1 MDWPQILTTITEG
14 NAISTV
20 VDAPWVSVTSVNGM
34 TGDVVVEPV
43 IKEFQANHYYPK
55 DTVITHNGELYSARV
70 NFTSGNSFNVAN
82 WKLLSDDQD
91 FAVQEGS
98 TQPVF
103 ENMVPIQSFEWDIS
117 DTTYRALYQMENTGW
132 TQTNMEVVVA
142 YRITVTGSGI
152 DQVCDVIDRWF
163 SPTSRPVTSILAK
176 TLSQSASTTGFR
188 YLRAI
193 YPTNSYVNNVNY
205 PIGQEIQPYNATAR
219 HIKVDVYKTDTGV
232 VWNTTKPSASIYKGS
247 STYQSGSAIE
257 VYATRGWVFRG
268 SSNVAVNSADTSG
281 CITDYERV
289 MVGSSVVLAGEA
301 LTAGYFAY
309 LADDGKVYMMNN
321 ATKNI
326 SVGESKIGWISNG
339 VSSGAAISNNYWRT
353 ISRPN
358 STQYGYFSHDT
369 MALGDRVY
377 LRCTR
382 DSNGKIHSDNYLASG
397 MSAGYTWMPLGVMTA
412 SNTFYADTRN
422 PMFYTI
428 NSNGKLTHINGEE
441 IVDSTYTVNNA
452 TLTIQKNGTTVQT
465 FTANASS
472 NKTANITMDKTDVGL
487 GNVDNTSD
495 ANKPISTATQMA
507 LNNKLS
513 LTGGTMTGATY
524 GYFPAIASTMVGNE
538 YNILL
543 NGGDRYTFTQSGTG
557 TLSDGQVKG
566 LFDGKLA
573 PQYSSDGVNPNNPY
587 VLLIE
592 GLPDVHTQ
600 TGGVF
605 GWTCRYW
612 VPTHFK
618 VELYDN
624 YQSRGW
630 VTIVEKTN
638 TATKDLFVDLYRTTG
653 GGSYTKARITI
664 YDSNGQVG
672 ANGYKRWGISEIFFC
687 HPEAISAYEY
697 ASVDKANSATKA
709 TQDANGD
716 VITTTYAKKTEIPT
730 VNNATLTITQ
740 NGSSVGTFT
749 ANASSNK
756 TIALTDTTYSA
767 GTNID
772 ITSNTIKTK
781 TLGIE
786 YIVGTQSASTNAW
799 TGVSTD
805 TGCSSSTIYTGK
817 VIVYHLP
824 YAGTSSA
831 ATLNLTLP
839 DGTTTGAKNVY
850 RLAGSTVG
858 TNFGA
863 GCDLFMVFNGTQWK
877 ISAYQ
882 DSDSY
887 YLLRHQNAVLA
898 ATAISSGRICVGD
911 SSGYKMAASAVTSDI
926 AYPILYAGSN
936 VNASATSDN
945 FYDAIRSINLQNTKS
960 GWTGTANKMVFLVGT
975 LSGTTFT
982 VDSSVFTQTIPSS
995 ADGKVYAPIGLAYS
1009 TTQIYFFPTNTYW
1022 EYRNGAFRPISSCP
1036 TLATVAIS
1044 GSYNDL
1050 SNKPTIPTVNNATLT
1065 IQKNG
1070 STVKTFTANASSNVT
1085 ANITVPTKTSDITND
1100 SDFATNADVQKWVS
1114 NNSTVA
1120 PNFEGMTPVKTFT
1133 WSGVADTNY
1142 RAIYQ
1147 FDNTGWTYDNMDV
1160 EVAYRITVTG
1170 TNIKQVTDI
1179 VDRWIYPLQWPI
1191 TSIMCR
1197 TLSGSAET
1205 TGYRYLRAVYPL
1217 SAGLNNNTY
1226 KFGQEIATYNTTS
1239 RTITVEVF
1247 KTQSGI
1253 TWNETRP
1260 SASIYTNSTYQ
1271 TNNSLQPYGTRGWM
1285 FRAPASFNATSADVA
1300 ARVSSYES
1308 SMIGVSLI
1316 KGGEAM
1322 TSAHLAFLADDGK
1335 MYLFS
1340 NTTKNMVCDENARIG
1355 VLATG
1360 YNANT
1365 AIDTR
1370 YLRSV
1375 VDLNYAQVGTISHDT
1390 LALGSRVYLRC
1401 TMDANG
1407 NIHSDNYL
1415 ATSMTPGY
1423 TWLPFGVA
1431 TASSTIYMDVR
1442 KPTFYTLNAEGK
1454 VTHINGKVLAGSGGG
1469 GGGSYTAGNHISI
1482 VNDVISAVD
1491 YVHSDTLTAATTPAG
1506 TVTTAMIANG
1516 AITRDKLASDAKFT
1530 LTMSTTDISE
1540 GSALAANTLYG
1551 VYNA

>member
-43 IKEFQANHYYPK
+43 VKEFQANHYYPK
-55 DTVITHNGELYSARV
+55 DTVITYNGELYSARA

-117 DTTYRALYQMENTGW
+117 DTTYRALYQMDNTGW

-163 SPTSRPVTSILAK
+163 SPTTRPVTSILAK

-188 YLRAI
+188 YLRAV
-193 YPTNSYVNNVNY
+193 YPTNSYVNNINY

-219 HIKVDVYKTDTGV
+219 HIRVDVYKTDTGV

-247 STYQSGSAIE
+247 STYQSASVIE
-257 VYATRGWVFRG
+257 VYASRGWVFRG
-268 SSNVAVNSADTSG
+268 CANVAVNSADTSG
-281 CITDYERV
+281 CITDYERA

-321 ATKNI
+321 TTKNI

-339 VSSGAAISNNYWRT
+339 VNSGAAISNSYWRT

-382 DSNGKIHSDNYLASG
+382 DANGKIHSDNYLASG

-428 NSNGKLTHINGEE
+428 NSSGKLTHINGEE

-495 ANKPISTATQMA
+495 ANKPISTATQTA

-524 GYFPAIASTMVGNE
+524 GYYPATASTMVGNE
-538 YNILL
+538 YNVLL

-557 TLSDGQVKG
+557 TLSDGQVKA
-566 LFDGKLA
+566 LFDGRLA
-573 PQYSSDGVNPNNPY
+573 PQYSSDGVNPNDPY

-592 GLPDVHTQ
+592 GLPDIHTQ

-612 VPTHFK
+612 VPTSFK

-638 TATKDLFVDLYRTTG
+638 TATKELFVDLWRTTG

-664 YDSNGQVG
+664 YDSNGSVG
-672 ANGYKRWGISEIFFC
+672 ANGYRRWGISEIFFC

-730 VNNATLTITQ
+730 VNNATLTIQ
-740 NGSSVGTFT
+740 KNGTTVKTFT
-749 ANASSNK
+749 ANASSNVTANITVPTK
-756 TIALTDTTYSA
+756 TSDLTNDSNFPVDASYVHTDNNFTTTLKNKLDGIATGAEVNQNAFSNVKVGSTTVAADSKTDT
-767 GTNID
+767 
-772 ITSNTIKTK
+772 
-781 TLGIE
+781 LE
-786 YIVGTQSASTNAW
+786 LV
-799 TGVSTD
+799 
-805 TGCSSSTIYTGK
+805 
-817 VIVYHLP
+817 
-824 YAGTSSA
+824 
-831 ATLNLTLP
+831 
-839 DGTTTGAKNVY
+839 
-850 RLAGSTVG
+850 
-858 TNFGA
+858 
-863 GCDLFMVFNGTQWK
+863 
-877 ISAYQ
+877 
-882 DSDSY
+882 
-887 YLLRHQNAVLA
+887 
-898 ATAISSGRICVGD
+898 
-911 SSGYKMAASAVTSDI
+911 
-926 AYPILYAGSN
+926 AGSN
-936 VNASATSDN
+936 VTLTPDATNDKVTIAAS
-945 FYDAIRSINLQNTKS
+945 
-960 GWTGTANKMVFLVGT
+960 V
-975 LSGTTFT
+975 
-982 VDSSVFTQTIPSS
+982 
-995 ADGKVYAPIGLAYS
+995 
-1009 TTQIYFFPTNTYW
+1009 
-1022 EYRNGAFRPISSCP
+1022 
-1036 TLATVAIS
+1036 
-1044 GSYNDL
+1044 
-1050 SNKPTIPTVNNATLT
+1050 PTVNNATLT

-1070 STVKTFTANASSNVT
+1070 STVNTFTANASSNVT

-1100 SDFATNADVQKWVS
+1100 SNFITDSNAQIMAS
-1114 NNSTVA
+1114 GQGTVA
-1120 PNFEGMTPVKTFT
+1120 PCFDGMTPIKTFT
-1133 WSGVADTNY
+1133 WSVSDTTY
-1142 RAIYQ
+1142 RPVYQ
-1147 FDNTGWTYDNMDV
+1147 MDNTGWAYDNMDID
-1160 EVAYRITVTG
+1160 VAYRITVTG
-1170 TNIKQVTDI
+1170 TGINQICDI
-1179 VDRWIYPLQWPI
+1179 HERWINPTSWPI
-1191 TSIMCR
+1191 TSLVNR
-1197 TLSGSAET
+1197 TLSNSAAT
-1205 TGYRYLRAVYPL
+1205 TGFRYLRAVYPT
-1217 SAGLNNNTY
+1217 SSGLNNNTY
-1226 KFGQEIATYNTTS
+1226 KIGSEIANYNSTA
-1239 RTITVEVF
+1239 RTIQVDVF
-1247 KTQSGI
+1247 KTHSSVI
-1253 TWNETRP
+1253 WNETKP
-1260 SASIYTNSTYQ
+1260 SGAIYTSSTYQ
-1271 TNNSLQPYGTRGWM
+1271 ANNSVATYSTRGWV
-1285 FRAPASFNATSADVA
+1285 FRAPSSFNANTADA
-1300 ARVSSYES
+1300 ATRVSSYES
-1308 SMIGVSLI
+1308 VTINSSVI
-1316 KGGEAM
+1316 KSGEAL
-1322 TSAHLAFLADDGK
+1322 TGGYLAYQADDGLI
-1335 MYLFS
+1335 YDIGN
-1340 NTTKNMVCDENARIG
+1340 NTPNVVANENGRIG
-1355 VLATG
+1355 LITTD

-1370 YLRSV
+1370 YFRSV
-1375 VDLNYAQVGTISHDT
+1375 TNLSSTQVGYVSHDT
-1390 LALGSRVYLRC
+1390 FALGNRVFWRFL
-1401 TMDANG
+1401 MDANG
-1407 NIHSDNYL
+1407 KIHSDNYL
-1415 ATSMTPGY
+1415 STSMSSGY
-1423 TWLPFGVA
+1423 TWLPIGVA
-1431 TASSTIYMDVR
+1431 TASNTVYLDTR
-1442 KPTFYTLNAEGK
+1442 KPVFYTIDSNGK
-1454 VTHINGKVLAGSGGG
+1454 ISHINGVVLAGSGGG

-1491 YVHSDTLTAATTPAG
+1491 YVHSDTLTAATTPTG
-1506 TVTTAMIANG
+1506 TVTTAMIADG

-1551 VYNA
+1551 VYNV